1 MSKAWPDRPK
11 GLTERSYRKHMAKTK
26 KVTIN
31 GTEYELQSVSPTWY
45 LDLNDEC
52 GMTGG
57 RRKTAKYMDSLFKN
71 TVIAPKE
78 VNTEGMQY
86 FEEQEDISSAEKLL
100 TEIESF
106 LRK

>member
-1 MSKAWPDRPK
+1 
-11 GLTERSYRKHMAKTK
+11 MAKTR
-26 KVTIN
+26 KVIIN
-31 GTEYELQSVSPTWY
+31 GAEYELQSVSPTWY

-57 RRKTAKYMDSLFKN
+57 KRKTAKYMDSLFKN
-71 TVIAPKE
+71 TVTAPKE
-78 VNTEGMQY
+78 VSTKGMQY

-100 TEIESF
+100 VEIESF

>member
-1 MSKAWPDRPK
+1 
-11 GLTERSYRKHMAKTK
+11 MAKTK
-26 KVTIN
+26 KIIIN
-31 GTEYELQSVSPTWY
+31 GAEYELQSVSPTWY

-57 RRKTAKYMDSLFKN
+57 KRKTAKYMDNLFKN
-71 TVIAPKE
+71 TVTAPKE
-78 VNTEGMQY
+78 VSTKGMQY

-100 TEIESF
+100 VEIESF